1 MILLCGIPTESPL
14 DMVAQALRQMGAHFF
29 VLNQR
34 RVGQTQMEFTLRD
47 GHVTGWLE
55 CGNELYQLEGFG
67 GIYVRLMDDR
77 ALPELAEEPES
88 SSLRAHSR
96 VFHETLLSWIA
107 LSDARVVNRPAAMA
121 SNNSKPFQSQLIRN
135 CGFRVPETLVTNQPA
150 LVREFLRRHGRVI
163 YKSISGV
170 RSIVQMLQPEDLS
183 RLEKIRWC
191 PTQFQQF
198 IDGENIR
205 VHVVDSEIF
214 ATRIESQAVDYR
226 YAQSQVGQSA
236 DLWACDLPHDTAQ
249 RCIALARALELPFA
263 GIDLKITPQRE
274 VYCFEVNPCPGFS
287 YYEASTG
294 QPIAAAVAQYLIG
307 GTSAG
312 LTSTTV
318 KDLVSG

>member
-205 VHVVDSEIF
+205 VH
-214 ATRIESQAVDYR
+214 
-226 YAQSQVGQSA
+226 
-236 DLWACDLPHDTAQ
+236 
-249 RCIALARALELPFA
+249 
-263 GIDLKITPQRE
+263 
-274 VYCFEVNPCPGFS
+274 
-287 YYEASTG
+287 
-294 QPIAAAVAQYLIG
+294 
-307 GTSAG
+307 G
-312 LTSTTV
+312 LTSKQYTSLCGV
-318 KDLVSG
+318 IFKSIPAKGSSRARARAIQRCAVSCGRSQAQRSADCPTWLCA